1 MSRIDV
7 SNLTFYYE
15 GSYENIFENVS
26 FQIDTDWKLGFIGRN
41 GRGKTTFLNLLLGK
55 YEYTGSIS
63 KSVEFAY
70 FPYEVKDKTRQTI
83 DIVEEIYPQYEF
95 WELCREWSYLKGKE
109 DVWFRPFDTLSHGEQ
124 TKVLLVVLFLKENAF
139 LLIDEPTNHLD
150 METRQLVC
158 DYLKRKKGFIL
169 VSHDRTFLDGCID
182 HVLSINKNN
191 IEVVAGNFSSWWEN
205 KQRQDAFEQAENEKL
220 KKDIKR
226 LTAAARQAEK
236 WADKVESTKIGKKS
250 LKYEK
255 SIDTRAYLG
264 EKSRRMQS
272 RRKNLERRRE
282 AELEEKSKL
291 LKNVESKEEIRL
303 VQAKHHKN
311 LFIEARDLTLYYGE
325 KEVCS
330 GISFELCQGDCLILE
345 GHNGC
350 GKSSVIKAILQN
362 NAGFPSLNE
371 LENSKKSEKLQIT
384 GKLEVISGLKI
395 SYVSQDTSYLQG
407 RLQDYILREKVDETL
422 FKQFLRKMDFS
433 RGHFEK
439 RMEDFSE
446 GQKKKVLLARSL
458 CDQAHVYIWDE
469 PLNFID
475 IFSRMQLEDLIR
487 THRPTMILVE
497 HDRTFTE
504 RVGTKVI
511 SLQINR
517 KNENKN

>member
-1 MSRIDV
+1 MSAINV

-55 YEYTGSIS
+55 YEYTGTIS
-63 KSVEFAY
+63 KSVEFDY

-83 DIVEEIYPQYEF
+83 EIVEEIYPQYEF
-95 WELCREWSYLKGKE
+95 WELCREWSYLKGTD

-124 TKVLLVVLFLKENAF
+124 TKVLLVVLFLKENHF

-150 METRQLVC
+150 METRQIVC

-169 VSHDRTFLDGCID
+169 VSHDRAFLDGCID

-205 KQRQDAFEQAENEKL
+205 KQRQDAFELAENEKL

-226 LTAAARQAEK
+226 LTAAARQAEN
-236 WADKVESTKIGKKS
+236 WADNVESTKIGKKS
-250 LKYEK
+250 FKYEK
-255 SIDTRAYLG
+255 CIDTRAYVG

-282 AELEEKSKL
+282 NELEEKSKL
-291 LKNVESKEEIRL
+291 LKNIESQEEIRL
-303 VQAKHHKN
+303 VQAKHHKD
-311 LFIEARDLTLYYGE
+311 LLIEARDLGLHYGE

-330 GISFELCQGDCLILE
+330 GISFELHQGDCLVLE

-350 GKSSVIKAILQN
+350 GKSSIIKAILQE
-362 NAGFPSLNE
+362 NE
-371 LENSKKSEKLQIT
+371 LSQGPETEETATEETTTMEKTERMLET
-384 GKLEVISGLKI
+384 EGKLELASGLKI
-395 SYVSQDTSYLQG
+395 SYVSQDTSHLQG
-407 RLQDYILREKVDETL
+407 SLQDYIIQEKVDETL

-439 RMEDFSE
+439 RMEEFSE

-458 CDQAHVYIWDE
+458 CEQAHVYIWDE

-475 IFSRMQLEDLIR
+475 IFSRMQLEELIVKY
-487 THRPTMILVE
+487 RPTMILVE
-497 HDRTFTE
+497 HDRTFVE
-504 RVGTKVI
+504 RVGTKLI
-511 SLQINR
+511 KL
-517 KNENKN
+517 